1 MGRRVK
7 TLAGAL
13 LLSLALESGAAAR
26 DRVIYTRDCDG
37 RQVGTTRIR
46 DDGSVQYYDRQ
57 GRRIGSAV
65 TRPDGSVIYYDREGR
80 QCGSDKVRR

>member
-37 RQVGTTRIR
+37 RQVG
-46 DDGSVQYYDRQ
+46 DDADP
-57 GRRIGSAV
+57 GRRVGPIL
-65 TRPDGSVIYYDREGR
+65 
-80 QCGSDKVRR
+80 